1 MKRIDLWFIGL
12 LLSVSGSAQT
22 VLTAEQAVAE
32 LLQNNFEVRLA
43 ENSVEL
49 AGVNADKANVG
60 LYPLIQMNGGINGDY
75 GGARQ
80 SFQNGDQIEAS
91 ANLQQTYNASVGLN
105 YNLYQGGERQLE
117 LDRLFEEVDRM
128 ELQKQLTIETQMT
141 ELLTR
146 YYQAAEA
153 VEQYRLQEELVV
165 FSEERL
171 ERAETN
177 LEYGRGSSLD
187 VTNAEVDLQRDKA
200 NLINARMMRD
210 QSLRELLLFMG
221 RTEAEVQIRVET
233 EVDYSLVL
241 SRQDLIAEA
250 MKRNLQLSLV
260 DADRALLSYDEQI
273 VESQRKPTVSF
284 NTEYGYRFQD
294 FGQGGFFAQQRS
306 NGLGAGINVAWD
318 LYDGGRNKRQ
328 RQALEVQMQGNKLRR
343 DQQELQL
350 RSQLLNL
357 YDNYQAALELNNVEK
372 QSIEASKSAF
382 ERTREEY
389 NLGRLGQIEFRQA
402 QINLRNAQLAE
413 RQAAF
418 NAKIMELQIAQ
429 LAGLL
434 RDERYKY

>member
-1 MKRIDLWFIGL
+1 MKRIDLWLLGL
-12 LLSVSGSAQT
+12 FFTVSGTAQT

-49 AGVNADKANVG
+49 AGVNANKANVG
-60 LYPLIQMNGGINGDY
+60 LYPVVQMSGGINGDY

-91 ANLQQTYNASVGLN
+91 ANLQQLYNASIGMN
-105 YNLYQGGERQLE
+105 YNLYQGGERQLS

-146 YYQAAEA
+146 FYQAAEA
-153 VEQYRLQEELVV
+153 AAQYRLQEELVV

-171 ERAETN
+171 ERVETN

-210 QSLRELLLFMG
+210 QRLRELLLFMG
-221 RTEAEVQIRVET
+221 RTEEEVELQLDAEVE
-233 EVDYSLVL
+233 YGLVL
-241 SRQDLIAEA
+241 GREDLLKEA

-260 DADRALLSYDEQI
+260 DVDRALLSYEEQI
-273 VESQRKPTVSF
+273 LEAQRKPTVSF
-284 NTEYGYRFQD
+284 NTDYGYTFQD
-294 FGQGGFFAQQRS
+294 FGQGAFFAQQRS
-306 NGLGAGINVAWD
+306 NGVGAGINVSWN
-318 LYDGGRNKRQ
+318 LYDGGRAKQQ
-328 RQALEVQMQGNKLRR
+328 RQALEVQMQGNNLRKE
-343 DQQELQL
+343 QQELQIK
-350 RSQLLNL
+350 SQLLNL
-357 YDNYQAALELNNVEK
+357 YDNYQAALELNAVEK
-372 QSIEASKSAF
+372 RSIEAAQEAF
-382 ERTREEY
+382 DRTREEY

-413 RQAAF
+413 RQTAY
-418 NAKIMELQIAQ
+418 NAKILELQIAQ
-429 LAGLL
+429 LAGLI
-434 RDERYKY
+434 RDERYYY